1 MKLNKILIAAL
12 SISLLVGCQDK
23 NTDTKTETPSSVQE
37 TSNVEKNTTSSN
49 DNKKEQKQGKEKTI
63 MDNPSN
69 KAKILPQSEEEKSK
83 LPVNADENSESA
95 EDLANEKPNITIK
108 NHDLISGGGEK
119 VGTMSVS
126 IAQESQI
133 TDEYI
138 KQRFEKV
145 DKMNNS
151 YDILISTESMEGDK
165 AHGVWRMS
173 GGMVFKNVYFEK
185 DENGIYAVS
194 NSNDSE
200 YVDINN

>member
-1 MKLNKILIAAL
+1 MKLKKALICVL
-12 SISLLVGCQDK
+12 SISILAACG
-23 NTDTKTETPSSVQE
+23 
-37 TSNVEKNTTSSN
+37 
-49 DNKKEQKQGKEKTI
+49 NKE
-63 MDNPSN
+63 
-69 KAKILPQSEEEKSK
+69 AEEKPVEEPK
-83 LPVNADENSESA
+83 TVKETQTEVKEEAKPEEKEEVKEEPVNADENSEA
-95 EDLANEKPNITIK
+95 VEDLANEKPNITIK

-138 KQRFEKV
+138 KQWFEKV

-151 YDILISTESMEGDK
+151 YDILISTESMEGDQ

-194 NSNDSE
+194 NSGDSE

>member
-1 MKLNKILIAAL
+1 MKRKLL
-12 SISLLVGCQDK
+12 SLLLVTSFILTSCGQDK
-23 NTDTKTETPSSVQE
+23 NTDTKKESPSSIKE
-37 TSNVEKNTTSSN
+37 TTSVEKNSPSSN
-49 DNKKEQKQGKEKTI
+49 ANKEQKQGKEKTI

-69 KAKILPQSEEEKSK
+69 KAKILPQSEE
-83 LPVNADENSESA
+83 
-95 EDLANEKPNITIK
+95 EKPNITIK

-138 KQRFEKV
+138 KQWFEKV

-194 NSNDSE
+194 NSGDSE

>member
-1 MKLNKILIAAL
+1 MKFKNALICAL
-12 SISLLVGCQDK
+12 SIGILAACGNEEAEEKPVEEPKAVEETQ
-23 NTDTKTETPSSVQE
+23 TEVKEEVKPEEKAEVKEEPSSE
-37 TSNVEKNTTSSN
+37 N
-49 DNKKEQKQGKEKTI
+49 
-63 MDNPSN
+63 
-69 KAKILPQSEEEKSK
+69 
-83 LPVNADENSESA
+83 ENSEA
-95 EDLANEKPNITIK
+95 VEDLANEKSNITIK

-138 KQRFEKV
+138 KQWFEKV
-145 DKMNNS
+145 DKMDNS
-151 YDILISTESMEGDK
+151 YDILISAESMEGDQ

-194 NSNDSE
+194 NSDDSE
-200 YVDINN
+200 YLDTDN

>member
-1 MKLNKILIAAL
+1 MKLKKALICAL
-12 SISLLVGCQDK
+12 SISILAACG
-23 NTDTKTETPSSVQE
+23 NQE
-37 TSNVEKNTTSSN
+37 
-49 DNKKEQKQGKEKTI
+49 
-63 MDNPSN
+63 
-69 KAKILPQSEEEKSK
+69 AEEKPVEEPK
-83 LPVNADENSESA
+83 AVEETQTEVKEEDKPEEKEEVKEEPVNADENSEA
-95 EDLANEKPNITIK
+95 VENLANEKPNITIK

-138 KQRFEKV
+138 KQWFEKV
-145 DKMNNS
+145 DKMDNS
-151 YDILISTESMEGDK
+151 YDILISTESMEGDQ

-194 NSNDSE
+194 NSDDSE
-200 YVDINN
+200 YVDTNN

>member
-1 MKLNKILIAAL
+1 MKLKKALICAL
-12 SISLLVGCQDK
+12 SISILAACGNQEAEEKPAEEPTAVEETQ
-23 NTDTKTETPSSVQE
+23 TETKP
-37 TSNVEKNTTSSN
+37 
-49 DNKKEQKQGKEKTI
+49 
-63 MDNPSN
+63 
-69 KAKILPQSEEEKSK
+69 EEKEEVK
-83 LPVNADENSESA
+83 EEPVKENKNSEA
-95 EDLANEKPNITIK
+95 VEDLANEKPNITIK

-138 KQRFEKV
+138 KQWSEKV
-145 DKMNNS
+145 DKMDNS
-151 YDILISTESMEGDK
+151 YDILISTESMEGDQ

-194 NSNDSE
+194 NSDDSE
-200 YVDINN
+200 YVDTNN